1 MRRWVTLYQDTMK
14 LSKRHIKELIAR
26 TLKSYI
32 LEAEEE
38 KASDDAEGGDENPFA
53 AAGGDE
59 GGEEDAAAEA
69 PEGDD
74 KKAPAKAEEP
84 KGIPVKFNISAV
96 KKYNDS
102 SFLSDTGVLK
112 SIDKRG
118 LVVTTQPDG
127 VDVLVNF
134 DDISESVNRFFKQ
147 NKSKKK

>member
-1 MRRWVTLYQDTMK
+1 MK